1 MSEASVVSA
10 LSKSSLPGGPY
21 IPKFGGRVNLTAYSG
36 NDGTNTA
43 VVSSGVIGDY
53 GFAWL
58 AAGREPKGL
67 SGQVIQ

>member
-1 MSEASVVSA
+1 
-10 LSKSSLPGGPY
+10 
-21 IPKFGGRVNLTAYSG
+21 VNLTAYSG
-36 NDGTNTA
+36 NDGTKTA

-58 AAGREPKGL
+58 AAGREPKGP